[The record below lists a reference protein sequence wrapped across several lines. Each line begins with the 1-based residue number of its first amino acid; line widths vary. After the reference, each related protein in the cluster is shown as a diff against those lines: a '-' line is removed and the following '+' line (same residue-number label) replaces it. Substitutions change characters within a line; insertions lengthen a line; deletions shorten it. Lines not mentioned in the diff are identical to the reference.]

1 MDGLA
6 AVTEGA
12 SRFIGT
18 SRAKGK
24 PRRESATL
32 SAAGLAAL
40 RARQRAQLAFT
51 RHAAAWRPIVE
62 AGIGSAGRF
71 AAARAVDLFLE
82 RVQADRADEDIV
94 ANDVAGRAVEAERLG
109 ELEVFLDRGLDLVA
123 RHVLLDPRD
132 VETDLLGGRECARQV
147 RLAAPAE
154 QLLMEFEIFLA
165 AGLVLHAHGRRNL
178 RCLDRTLAQHRKL
191 LEHEF
196 ELAVVL
202 HEIEHV
208 AHRPFAVAAI
218 VIEELDHGDVALGIA
233 QRHLAWRG
241 EKRGAVLLDAGAML
255 FRLGHLL
262 PLVEL
267 VHHVLQQ
274 RGMAQQIVLGDA
286 LDLAALRVAEGL
298 RLRGNGRQGQQDRKQ
313 RGDTWAHIK
322 SHHRSSFCH
331 RERKALGGGLRLARS
346 SALTQPG
353 EPTGKR
359 VLARAAISR
368 AVLRSP
374 RTKAA
379 WAEARSARARSFFWP

>member
-18 SRAKGK
+18 PRAKGK
-24 PRRESATL
+24 PKRESATL

-40 RARQRAQLAFT
+40 RA
-51 RHAAAWRPIVE
+51 P
-62 AGIGSAGRF
+62 
-71 AAARAVDLFLE
+71 ARAT
-82 RVQADRADEDIV
+82 RVHTTCGGVAADRRSGD
-94 ANDVAGRAVEAERLG
+94 RLR
-109 ELEVFLDRGLDLVA
+109 RGACRGALRFFRVRRCARVA
-123 RHVLLDPRD
+123 RHVLLEPPD
-132 VETDLLGGRECARQV
+132 VEADLLGGREGARRL

-154 QLLMEFEIFLA
+154 QLLMEFEVFLA

-218 VIEELDHGDVALGIA
+218 VIEELDHGDVTLGIA

-274 RGMAQQIVLGDA
+274 LGMAQQVVLDDA

-331 RERKALGGGLRLARS
+331 RERKAPGGGLRLARS

>member
-6 AVTEGA
+6 AVTEEA

-18 SRAKGK
+18 PRAKGK
-24 PRRESATL
+24 PKRASATIPP
-32 SAAGLAAL
+32 ARRLA
-40 RARQRAQLAFT
+40 RAPARAQLAFT
-51 RHAAAWRPIVE
+51 RRAAARRPIVE
-62 AGIGSAGRF
+62 ARLGSAGRL

-94 ANDVAGRAVEAERLG
+94 AHDVAGRAVEA
-109 ELEVFLDRGLDLVA
+109 
-123 RHVLLDPRD
+123 D
-132 VETDLLGGRECARQV
+132 VLGGRECACKV
-147 RLAAPAE
+147 RLAAAAE

-165 AGLVLHAHGRRNL
+165 AGRVLHAHGRRNL
-178 RCLDRTLAQHRKL
+178 RRLGRTLAQHREL

-262 PLVEL
+262 ALVEL

-274 RGMAQQIVLGDA
+274 LGMAQQIVLDDA

-298 RLRGNGRQGQQDRKQ
+298 RLRGSGRQGQQDRKQ
-313 RGDTWAHIK
+313 RGNTWAQIK

-359 VLARAAISR
+359 VLARLAISR

-374 RTKAA
+374 RMNAA
-379 WAEARSARARSFFWP
+379 WAEARSACARSFFWP